1 MFYFLLRLH
10 TWRHAN
16 KLFWLPVVFMFVCK
30 YSLTTSQVVA
40 KLIIVQWKLKM
51 EMVHLQNKSCA
62 PALRVSKGATFI
74 LKVNRLNFQ
83 FVFHGFT
90 TAQKV
95 AGQYLQ
101 LSPPLL
107 VKLQLQKYASNQ
119 WSHPT
124 TAIKAL
130 ESGL

>member
-83 FVFHGFT
+83 FVFHSFT

-95 AGQYLQ
+95 AGQYL
-101 LSPPLL
+101 
-107 VKLQLQKYASNQ
+107 
-119 WSHPT
+119 
-124 TAIKAL
+124 
-130 ESGL
+130 